1 MTVTFVIISIILI
14 LIFSL
19 TNGMKDGS
27 NVMAT
32 AVASRSIQRKYAL
45 LIVSIAEFSGPFVFG
60 TPVAH
65 TVAKGIINVDIL
77 PGGTESVLLILS
89 GIIGAIVWNLL
100 TWVLRMPTSS
110 SFALV
115 GGLIGPV
122 LYKYRMDAIPWNIF
136 LIKVIGAM
144 FLSPILGIFVGY
156 LTFKLLSIMLSN
168 ASLKV
173 NRVIKRIQIASLI
186 FLGMNHG
193 NNDSQKAMGII
204 ALQLFLAGFTNDII
218 VPFWVILISISSLT
232 IGISLGGNKIIKT
245 VGYKIFKIRP
255 LHSLTSQ
262 LSASSILLFSNLFG
276 APVST
281 TQIIGSSVVGVGS
294 AYRSKSVKWSLIIT
308 ILWSWILTI
317 PLAGIV
323 SAGFYILLK
332 YLFLAY

>member
-1 MTVTFVIISIILI
+1 MTISFVVTSIILI

-19 TNGMKDGS
+19 TNGLKDGS

-32 AVASRSIQRKYAL
+32 AVASRSIKRKYAL
-45 LIVSIAEFSGPFVFG
+45 IIVSLAEFSGPFVFG

-89 GIIGAIVWNLL
+89 GIIGAIVWNFL
-100 TWVLRMPTSS
+100 TWFLRMPTSS

-136 LIKVIGAM
+136 LVKVIGAM
-144 FLSPILGIFVGY
+144 FLSPILGMIVGFLAY
-156 LTFKLLSIMLSN
+156 RFLSALLSN
-168 ASLKV
+168 ATLKMG
-173 NRVIKRIQIASLI
+173 RVIKRIQIASLI
-186 FLGMNHG
+186 FLGINHG

-204 ALQLFLAGFTNDII
+204 ALQLYLSGITSDIV
-218 VPFWVILISISSLT
+218 VPFWVILISISTLT
-232 IGISLGGNKIIKT
+232 IGISFGGTKIIKT

-255 LHSLTSQ
+255 LHSFASQ
-262 LSASSILLFSNLFG
+262 LSASTILLFSNLFG

-281 TQIIGSSVVGVGS
+281 TQIISSSVVGVGS
-294 AYRSKSVKWSLIIT
+294 AFRSKGIRWSLIIT
-308 ILWSWILTI
+308 IVWSWLLTI

-323 SAGFYILLK
+323 SAGFYILLR
-332 YLFLAY
+332 YLLLA

>member
-1 MTVTFVIISIILI
+1 MTTAFLITSIVLI

-45 LIVSIAEFSGPFVFG
+45 IIVSIAEFSGPFIFG
-60 TPVAH
+60 TPVAQ

-89 GIIGAIVWNLL
+89 GIIGAIFWNFL

-122 LYKYRMDAIPWNIF
+122 LYKYRMDAIPWKIF

-144 FLSPILGIFVGY
+144 FLSPVLGIVVGY
-156 LTFKLLSIMLSN
+156 LTYKTLSAILRN
-168 ASLKV
+168 APLKISK
-173 NRVIKRIQIASLI
+173 VIKRVQIGSLI
-186 FLGMNHG
+186 FLGLNHG

-204 ALQLFLAGFTNDII
+204 ALQLYLAGVSDDINI
-218 VPFWVILISISSLT
+218 YTWIILVSISCLT
-232 IGISLGGNKIIKT
+232 IGISLGGTKIIKT

-255 LHSLTSQ
+255 LHSFSSQ
-262 LSASSILLFSNLFG
+262 LSASALLLFSNLFG

-281 TQIIGSSVVGVGS
+281 TQIISSSVVGVGS
-294 AYRSKSVKWSLIIT
+294 AYRSKGVKWSLIIT
-308 ILWSWILTI
+308 IVWSWLLTI
-317 PLAGIV
+317 PLAGLV
-323 SAGFYILLK
+323 SAGFFILLK
-332 YLFLAY
+332 YIFLT

>member
-1 MTVTFVIISIILI
+1 MTISFVVTSIILI

-32 AVASRSIQRKYAL
+32 AVASRSIKRKYAL
-45 LIVSIAEFSGPFVFG
+45 IIVSLAEFSGPFVFG

-89 GIIGAIVWNLL
+89 GIIGAIVWNFL
-100 TWVLRMPTSS
+100 TWFLRMPTSS

-136 LIKVIGAM
+136 LVKVIGAM
-144 FLSPILGIFVGY
+144 FLSPILGMIVGFLAY
-156 LTFKLLSIMLSN
+156 RFLSALLSN
-168 ASLKV
+168 ATLKMG
-173 NRVIKRIQIASLI
+173 RVIKRIQIASLI
-186 FLGMNHG
+186 FLGINHG

-204 ALQLFLAGFTNDII
+204 ALQLYLSGITSDIV
-218 VPFWVILISISSLT
+218 VPFWVILISISTLT
-232 IGISLGGNKIIKT
+232 IGISFGGTKIIKT

-255 LHSLTSQ
+255 LHSFASQ
-262 LSASSILLFSNLFG
+262 LSASTILLFSNLFG

-281 TQIIGSSVVGVGS
+281 TQIISSSVVGVGS
-294 AYRSKSVKWSLIIT
+294 AFRSKGVRWSLIIT
-308 ILWSWILTI
+308 IVWSWLLTI

-323 SAGFYILLK
+323 SAGFYILLR
-332 YLFLAY
+332 YLLLA